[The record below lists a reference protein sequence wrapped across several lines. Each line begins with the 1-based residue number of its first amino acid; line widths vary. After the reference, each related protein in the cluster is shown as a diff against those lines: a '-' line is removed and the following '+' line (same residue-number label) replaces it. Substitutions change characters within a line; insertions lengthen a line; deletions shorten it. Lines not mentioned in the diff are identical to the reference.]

1 MNRRKVRAGQP
12 ASDIDWPEPEPP
24 KDVEDEDARYTIL
37 AVVICAVLLTALMVW
52 QIL

>member
-12 ASDIDWPEPEPP
+12 APDPEWPEPEPP
-24 KDVEDEDARYTIL
+24 KKVEDEDTRYTIL

-52 QIL
+52 QLI